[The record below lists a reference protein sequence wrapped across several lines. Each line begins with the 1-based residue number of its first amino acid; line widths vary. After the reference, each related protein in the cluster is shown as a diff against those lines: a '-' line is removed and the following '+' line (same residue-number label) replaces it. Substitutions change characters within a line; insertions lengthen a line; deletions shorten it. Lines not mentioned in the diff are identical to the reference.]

1 MPVWPAV
8 SGWTLARVVEL
19 AAEAEVEV
27 EAEATAQQLV
37 KGVEVNRTM
46 ECVVKRYTAQ
56 VARRATTPPQPVRNP
71 ICRPNAWLAPESV
84 ESVCSG

>member
-1 MPVWPAV
+1 M
-8 SGWTLARVVEL
+8 WTLARVVEL
-19 AAEAEVEV
+19 AAEAEAEMETVV
-27 EAEATAQQLV
+27 EAEAMAQRLV
-37 KGVEVNRTM
+37 KGVEVKRTM